1 MATKKTPHPPVGPVC
16 SFCGRSAADGVLVV
30 PSEHACICEDCAA
43 SVNEFIVELH
53 KEAGM
58 MPQPAKAKGAKKPA
72 PLGPVPAPREIKA
85 FLDKYVIGHEET
97 KKILSVAVHNHYR
110 RLESASSK
118 AGAEFA
124 DVEIE
129 KSNILL
135 IGPTGCG
142 KTLFARTLAKLL
154 KVPFAIADATT
165 LTEAGYVGEDVENVV
180 RYLWQNADG
189 DVELAKRGI
198 IYIDEIDKIASKTDN
213 VSITRDVS
221 GEGVQ
226 QALLKILEG
235 TTCRFP
241 PKGGRK
247 HPDQEYIEIDTSN
260 ILFIVG
266 GAFVGLDRIIAERQG
281 KSVIGFRQDAPKGA
295 PAAEA
300 KGAARPLDVQP
311 EDLVKFGLI
320 PEFTGRLPVIT
331 SMGELTEDDLVRVLT
346 EGPARPRPQRPRPQD
361 GRARPARGDGADH
374 DGRHVRGAGRQDGEE
389 GRRDGPDGGGPPQMT
404 VTLLRAKL
412 HRIRVTEACR
422 DYVGS
427 LTVDVDLMEAAGL
440 FANEKILCADVENG
454 NRFETYVIPGPRGSG
469 VCCLNGAAAHMGKV
483 GDRLIV
489 MAFGQ
494 FTPEEAAL
502 HQPRVV
508 FLGAENKPRP

>member
-1 MATKKTPHPPVGPVC
+1 MAKKSTNPPVGPRC
-16 SFCGRSAADGVLVV
+16 SFCGRSVSDGVLVV
-30 PSEHACICEDCAA
+30 PSENANICEDCAA
-43 SVNEFIVELH
+43 AVNEFINEVH
-53 KEAGM
+53 
-58 MPQPAKAKGAKKPA
+58 AKADALQDADDARAAAVRGRAPARTKAARPA

-110 RLESASSK
+110 RLEST
-118 AGAEFA
+118 GAKTSDEFA

-142 KTLFARTLAKLL
+142 KTLFARTLAKML
-154 KVPFAIADATT
+154 KVPFAIGDATT

-180 RYLWQNADG
+180 RYLWQNANG

-247 HPDQEYIEIDTSN
+247 HPDQEYIEVDTSN

-266 GAFVGLDRIIAERQG
+266 GAFVGLDKIIAERQG
-281 KSVIGFRQDAPKGA
+281 KSVVGFLSDAPEKA
-295 PAAEA
+295 KAVDAETRDPS
-300 KGAARPLDVQP
+300 KPMDVHP

-331 SMGELTEDDLVRVLT
+331 AMGELSEDDLVKVLT
-346 EGPARPRPQRPRPQD
+346 EPKNCLVKQYRKLLAMDNVDLSFEPDALRALARNAL
-361 GRARPARGDGADH
+361 ARKTGARGLRAAMERIMTDVMYTAPDGKATKK
-374 DGRHVRGAGRQDGEE
+374 VVVTAAMVEE
-389 GRRDGPDGGGPPQMT
+389 G
-404 VTLLRAKL
+404 LK
-412 HRIRVTEACR
+412 
-422 DYVGS
+422 
-427 LTVDVDLMEAAGL
+427 
-440 FANEKILCADVENG
+440 
-454 NRFETYVIPGPRGSG
+454 
-469 VCCLNGAAAHMGKV
+469 
-483 GDRLIV
+483 
-489 MAFGQ
+489 
-494 FTPEEAAL
+494 
-502 HQPRVV
+502 
-508 FLGAENKPRP
+508 

>member
-1 MATKKTPHPPVGPVC
+1 MAKKPTTPPAGPRC
-16 SFCGRSAADGVLVV
+16 SFCGRSVADGVLVV
-30 PSEHACICEDCAA
+30 PSENANICEDCAA
-43 SVNEFIVELH
+43 AVNEFIHEVH
-53 KEAGM
+53 AKADAMDATACAHAPTARAGA
-58 MPQPAKAKGAKKPA
+58 AKAKGGEAI

-110 RLESASSK
+110 RLESASTK
-118 AGAEFA
+118 TKEEFA

-142 KTLFARTLAKLL
+142 KTLFARTLAKML
-154 KVPFAIADATT
+154 KVPFAIGDATT

-180 RYLWQNADG
+180 RYLWQNANG

-247 HPDQEYIEIDTSN
+247 HPDQEYIEVDTSN

-266 GAFVGLDRIIAERQG
+266 GAFVGLDKIIAAR
-281 KSVIGFRQDAPKGA
+281 KDSHAIGFGADSAESMSSSRSETDAND
-295 PAAEA
+295 
-300 KGAARPLDVQP
+300 RTPLDVHP

-331 SMGELTEDDLVRVLT
+331 AMGELSEDDLVKVLT
-346 EGPARPRPQRPRPQD
+346 EPKNCLVKQYRKLLAMDNVDLTFEPDALRALARNAL
-361 GRARPARGDGADH
+361 ARKTGARG
-374 DGRHVRGAGRQDGEE
+374 
-389 GRRDGPDGGGPPQMT
+389 
-404 VTLLRAKL
+404 LRA
-412 HRIRVTEACR
+412 A
-422 DYVGS
+422 
-427 LTVDVDLMEAAGL
+427 M
-440 FANEKILCADVENG
+440 EKIMTDVMYEAP
-454 NRFETYVIPGPRGSG
+454 E
-469 VCCLNGAAAHMGKV
+469 GKT
-483 GDRLIV
+483 RKK
-489 MAFGQ
+489 
-494 FTPEEAAL
+494 
-502 HQPRVV
+502 VV
-508 FLGAENKPRP
+508 VTAKMVEDGLK